1 MTSEIQ
7 IVVLTMVT
15 FTYMKNL
22 IVVMSFVVMNNNN
35 TCDLRSFT
43 YLYMQTFDDMIK
55 IKIKIDM

>member
-43 YLYMQTFDDMIK
+43 YLYMQTFDGMIK